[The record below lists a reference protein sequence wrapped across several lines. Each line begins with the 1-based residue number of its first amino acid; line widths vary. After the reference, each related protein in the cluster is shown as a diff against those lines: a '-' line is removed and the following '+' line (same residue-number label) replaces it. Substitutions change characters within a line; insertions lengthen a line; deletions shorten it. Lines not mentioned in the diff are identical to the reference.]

1 MFLAPSRGGFSHE
14 EGQIDTGHDITM
26 GPDGSVY
33 VVEQVG
39 RRVQKFRSQ
48 M

>member
-1 MFLAPSRGGFSHE
+1 MVPSWSGFSHE
-14 EGQIDTGHDITM
+14 EGHFDTGHDITV

-39 RRVQKFRSQ
+39 RRVQKFRPQ